1 MDKSNV
7 LLYLGIGALVASA
20 AALATVGP
28 DALDES
34 VRDGIDPAEALAAAY
49 WSDRTGQLPP
59 NRPIT
64 KRPTPDKSRHMPPN
78 LHERDRLSPAAPSLP
93 AGRRQ

>member
-1 MDKSNV
+1 MVKSTV
-7 LLYLGIGALVASA
+7 LLYLGLGALVASA
-20 AALATVGP
+20 AALATVGR

-34 VRDGIDPAEALAAAY
+34 VRDAIDPSEALAAAY

-64 KRPTPDKSRHMPPN
+64 KRPVPDKSRHMPPK
-78 LHERDRLSPAAPSLP
+78 LHNGQGRSPAAPSLP